1 MESKYVA
8 VLVIIAIALT
18 GIITALSISST
29 QQEEPTPIQ
38 NQTPPVVPPVP
49 DPIVCGNG
57 THLNNG
63 TCVADPVIPPDCG
76 IGELYNTTS
85 QVCEK
90 PPVIPQPQPVDN
102 ITRKVIAVGDF
113 DCADLLDPVKSRN
126 PTLVLGLGDY
136 CYDKTLTPFTST
148 WGTLGNLLKCV
159 IGNHESKEN
168 AESQKV
174 IDETLA
180 YCKDNQYVKH
190 GKSIFFL
197 INTNGNLPTQQAAAI
212 KLLSNQTFME
222 PFKNVFLISHKPV
235 ENLEDSHHGV
245 EAKVAAFGKAF
256 NDAVPTG
263 LQEFYIAAHDH
274 NMAYGVNAE
283 GDKFFISGGGGA
295 DRYPCGEVSGIWK
308 MCNDKNYGWVEFT
321 ITPDGTVTH
330 NFYNIKGQ
338 VVN

>member
-38 NQTPPVVPPVP
+38 NQTPPVVPPTP

-102 ITRKVIAVGDF
+102 KTRIISAVGDV
-113 DCADLLDPVKSRN
+113 DCDELVDPIKKSS
-126 PTLVLGLGDY
+126 PTLILLLGDL
-136 CYDKTLTPFTST
+136 CYDKDGKAFIAA
-148 WGTLGNLLKCV
+148 WGPLGNLIKCTP
-159 IGNHESKEN
+159 GNHDSEEN
-168 AESQKV
+168 DAGPQV
-174 IDETLA
+174 IKDILA

-190 GKSIFFL
+190 GKTIIFL
-197 INTNGNLPTQQAAAI
+197 VNTNGDLKTQQTNVV
-212 KLLSNQTFME
+212 KLLSNQTFMQ
-222 PFKNVFLISHKPV
+222 PFKNVVLATHKPC
-235 ENLEDSHHGV
+235 ENLPDAHHPV
-245 EAKVAAFGKAF
+245 ESKVAVFCKAF

-263 LQEFYIAAHDH
+263 LQEVYLSGHDH
-274 NMAYGVNAE
+274 IMAFGQNAE
-283 GDKFFISGGGGA
+283 GDIFLISGAGG
-295 DRYPCGEVSGIWK
+295 RSHYECGQVTGIWQ
-308 MCNDKNYGWVEFT
+308 MCNDKNFGWVELK
-321 ITPDGTVTH
+321 ITPEGTITH
-330 NFYNIKGQ
+330 NFYNIRGE
-338 VVN
+338 VVK